1 MITDYDKWPFYQGK
15 IEKLISLGL
24 EKFTM
29 ISATKIPQIH
39 ELERK
44 KEISEQRIL
53 ECCQQSPSNSH
64 NNHLYILHLHQY
76 PHGCSG
82 KTYVYVYLT
91 NSWFI
96 KVVQEF
102 YHISINLFKPHFF
115 IILWRSHFSIVRLP
129 KSIIV
134 NFQLGRKMLL
144 YVGGEIVLVE
154 IHWN

>member
-1 MITDYDKWPFYQGK
+1 MNEEVNMITDYDKWPFYQGK

-39 ELERK
+39 ELEWK

-115 IILWRSHFSIVRLP
+115 YHSMKESFFDCSIAKKHYCQFSI
-129 KSIIV
+129 
-134 NFQLGRKMLL
+134 GT
-144 YVGGEIVLVE
+144 
-154 IHWN
+154 